1 MTSTEIDVRHNGH
14 IAGRDIVDGWTAM
27 IGPVAE
33 YAAQIANT
41 DFVPKALRGKPAAIT
56 ACILTGREM
65 GLGPMLSLK
74 VIHMVE
80 GQPTLSAEYKRAR
93 ALEAGHELAYDDTT
107 VTQCVVRG
115 RRRGTAEWVTVRW
128 TMDDA
133 RRAKLDGRPNY
144 RLHPRRRLEAR
155 ATGELCDLLFADCAY
170 GLATLEAVQDGDYD
184 TEPEVSTSV
193 RAPEAQPAQRTA
205 QRKARAPKTPAAAAP
220 DEKAP
225 AAAGLPPLPGEDEQ
239 PDETD
244 YDTPGTVTRSQ
255 LDALWATFTSDL
267 EFTRDDKQQ
276 ARETVEKIIGRK
288 LVGGTTG
295 NLSRNEASAA
305 IDTLKRC
312 GARDRLMVLLATGAL
327 PDDGEVPDDSA

>member
-14 IAGRDIVDGWTAM
+14 IAQRDVVDGWTAM

-41 DFVPKALRGKPAAIT
+41 DFVPKTLRRNPAAIT

-93 ALEAGHELAYDDTT
+93 ALEAGHELAYDETT

-133 RRAKLDGRPNY
+133 RRAKLDGKPNY
-144 RLHPRRRLEAR
+144 RMHPRRQLEAR
-155 ATGELCDLLFADCAY
+155 ATGELCDLLFADCTY

-184 TEPEVSTSV
+184 TETPDTDTQPAQS
-193 RAPEAQPAQRTA
+193 EAKPAQRTA
-205 QRKARAPKTPAAAAP
+205 QRKARAPKPPAAAAP

-225 AAAGLPPLPGEDEQ
+225 AAAGPPPLPGEEE

-244 YDTPGTVTRSQ
+244 YDTPGTVTKDQ
-255 LDALWATFTSDL
+255 LTALWATFTQDFG
-267 EFTRDDKQQ
+267 FTRDDKAQ
-276 ARETVEKIIGRK
+276 ARETVEQLIRRK
-288 LVGGTTG
+288 LIGGTTG
-295 NLSRNEASAA
+295 NLSRNEAFLA
-305 IDTLKRC
+305 IDTLKQC
-312 GARDRLMVLLATGAL
+312 GTRDRLLALLATGEL
-327 PDDGEVPDDSA
+327 PEEAPVGGD

>member
-144 RLHPRRRLEAR
+144 RLHPRRP
-155 ATGELCDLLFADCAY
+155 
-170 GLATLEAVQDGDYD
+170 
-184 TEPEVSTSV
+184 EPEVSTSV